1 MELLKGQPGAIFD
14 IHRNGV
20 PDPDEYATTIGNEKM
35 SDVRLLVGKGNQNKD
50 ANLSFAKQIKA
61 VADKMYPGLIK
72 DIYMG
77 KGAYNQDLAPR
88 SVPGVWHTHVAQG
101 AHAPPPPVP

>member
-1 MELLKGQPGAIFD
+1 
-14 IHRNGV
+14 
-20 PDPDEYATTIGNEKM
+20 M
-35 SDVRLLVGKGNQNKD
+35 SKVRLLVGKGNQNKD

-77 KGAYNQDLAPR
+77 KGAYNPGIWLPAACFWSLAHTRCPR
-88 SVPGVWHTHVAQG
+88 SACS
-101 AHAPPPPVP
+101 PPPAP

>member
-1 MELLKGQPGAIFD
+1 
-14 IHRNGV
+14 
-20 PDPDEYATTIGNEKM
+20 M
-35 SDVRLLVGKGNQNKD
+35 SKVRLLVGKGNQNKD

-77 KGAYNQDLAPR
+77 KGAWLPAACFWSLAHTRCPR
-88 SVPGVWHTHVAQG
+88 SACS
-101 AHAPPPPVP
+101 PPPAP